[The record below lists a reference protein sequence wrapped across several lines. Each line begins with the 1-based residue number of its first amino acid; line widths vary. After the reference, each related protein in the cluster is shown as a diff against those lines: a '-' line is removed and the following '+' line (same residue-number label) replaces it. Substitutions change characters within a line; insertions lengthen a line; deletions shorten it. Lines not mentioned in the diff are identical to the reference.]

1 MIKLFTQTSCN
12 SSRKARQWLRDHD
25 VEFEEQNVGKKAP
38 TTAELKHILSL
49 TENGLDDII
58 STRSRAYPEVAAQLP
73 DMSFNETLKLLCERT
88 QLLRKPIMVTENKVQ
103 IGFNDDE
110 IRKFIPRHIRRLD
123 FMKAMINAAG
133 V

>member
-25 VEFEEQNVGKKAP
+25 VQFEEQNVGKKAP

-110 IRKFIPRHIRRLD
+110 IRKFVPRHIRRLD
-123 FMKAMINAAG
+123 FMQAMINAAE

>member
-25 VEFEEQNVGKKAP
+25 LEFEEQNVGKKAP

>member
-25 VEFEEQNVGKKAP
+25 LEFEEQNVGKKAP

-88 QLLRKPIMVTENKVQ
+88 QLLRKPIIVTENKVQ

-110 IRKFIPRHIRRLD
+110 IRKFVPRHIRRLD
-123 FMKAMINAAG
+123 FMQAMINAAE

>member
-25 VEFEEQNVGKKAP
+25 VQFEEQNVGKKAP

>member
-25 VEFEEQNVGKKAP
+25 VQFEEQNVGKKAP
-38 TTAELKHILSL
+38 TPAELKHILSL

-123 FMKAMINAAG
+123 FMQAMINAAE

>member
-25 VEFEEQNVGKKAP
+25 LEFEEQNVGKKAP

-88 QLLRKPIMVTENKVQ
+88 QLLRKPIIVTENKVQ

-110 IRKFIPRHIRRLD
+110 IRKFVPRHIRRLD

>member
-1 MIKLFTQTSCN
+1 
-12 SSRKARQWLRDHD
+12 HD
-25 VEFEEQNVGKKAP
+25 VQFEEQNVGKKAP

>member
-25 VEFEEQNVGKKAP
+25 VQFEEQNVGKKAP

-58 STRSRAYPEVAAQLP
+58 STRSRAYPEIAAQLP

-110 IRKFIPRHIRRLD
+110 IRKFVPRHIRRLD
-123 FMKAMINAAG
+123 FMQAMINAAE

>member
-25 VEFEEQNVGKKAP
+25 VQFEEQNVGKKAP

-58 STRSRAYPEVAAQLP
+58 STRSRAYPEVAAHLP

>member
-25 VEFEEQNVGKKAP
+25 VAFEEQNVGKKAP

-73 DMSFNETLKLLCERT
+73 DMSFNDTLNLLCERT
-88 QLLRKPIMVTENKVQ
+88 QLLRKPIIVTENKVQ

-110 IRKFIPRHIRRLD
+110 IRKFVPRHIRRLN
-123 FMKAMINAAG
+123 FMQAMINAAEI
-133 V
+133 

>member
-88 QLLRKPIMVTENKVQ
+88 QLLRKPIIVTENKVQ

-110 IRKFIPRHIRRLD
+110 IRKFVPRHIRRLD
-123 FMKAMINAAG
+123 FMQAMINAAE

>member
-25 VEFEEQNVGKKAP
+25 VQFEEQNVGKKAP

-123 FMKAMINAAG
+123 FMQAMINAAG

>member
-25 VEFEEQNVGKKAP
+25 VQFEEQNVGKKAP

-88 QLLRKPIMVTENKVQ
+88 QLLRKPIIVTENKVQ

>member
-25 VEFEEQNVGKKAP
+25 VQFEEQNAGKKAP

-123 FMKAMINAAG
+123 FMQAMINAAG

>member
-88 QLLRKPIMVTENKVQ
+88 QLLRKPIIVTENKVQ

>member
-25 VEFEEQNVGKKAP
+25 VQFEEQNVGKKAP

-123 FMKAMINAAG
+123 FMQAMINAAE